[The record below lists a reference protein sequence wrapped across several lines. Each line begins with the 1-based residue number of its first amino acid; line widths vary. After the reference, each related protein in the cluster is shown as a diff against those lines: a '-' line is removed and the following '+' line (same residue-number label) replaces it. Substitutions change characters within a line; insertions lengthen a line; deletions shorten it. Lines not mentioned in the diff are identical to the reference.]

1 MANIL
6 RPEFFRR
13 AINRFIEQQPIHVQ
27 AWIMV
32 SGDGLLT
39 APSYAFSYSYLGAL
53 ADTGKEV
60 FRDFQSRGAGSVSMK
75 NVVVTLPYQAGKPIP
90 RRGDE
95 LRLYWQNG
103 TLFGR
108 VRTNG
113 VYERRNDSV
122 GVSSN
127 TTWAIECHC
136 EILEG

>member
-13 AINRFIEQQPIHVQ
+13 AINRFIQQQPIHVQ

-39 APSYAFSYSYLGAL
+39 APSYAFSYSYLGAI
-53 ADTGKEV
+53 ADTGRETY
-60 FRDFQSRGAGSVSMK
+60 RDFQARGGGSVAMK
-75 NVVVTLPYQAGKPIP
+75 NIVVTLPHHADKPVP

-95 LRLYWQNG
+95 LKLYWQDG
-103 TLFGR
+103 TLYGR
-108 VRTNG
+108 VKTNF
-113 VYERRNDSV
+113 VVQRRNDTA
-122 GVSSN
+122 GVSRN

-136 EILEG
+136 EVLEG

>member
-13 AINRFIEQQPIHVQ
+13 AINRFIQQQPIHVQ
-27 AWIMV
+27 AWILV

-53 ADTGKEV
+53 ADTGREN
-60 FRDFQSRGAGSVSMK
+60 FRSFQSRGAGDVTMK
-75 NVVVTLPYQAGKPIP
+75 NVVITLPYVSGKPTP

-95 LRLYWQNG
+95 LRLYWQDG

-108 VRTNG
+108 VRTNSII
-113 VYERRNDSV
+113 ERRNDTA
-122 GVSSN
+122 GVNRN